1 MEIIHIEVEKI
12 NTAIIRDISN
22 HHNQLS
28 INTIEHGNFLAKQPT
43 NLVLDINDIGLS
55 TTTLQLQLKV
65 LHTQF
70 QDSIILFFYSN
81 FVKPQVYVPK
91 TMLQSSTAVTKISK
105 NFFPTP

>member
-12 NTAIIRDISN
+12 NTAIIRGISN

-65 LHTQF
+65 LHTLF
-70 QDSIILFFYSN
+70 YASIILFFLL
-81 FVKPQVYVPK
+81 KPCETPNLCNQNYAPELSPLPK
-91 TMLQSSTAVTKISK
+91 
-105 NFFPTP
+105 